1 MGSRSVFFKPTVFL
15 LNCLPGSTL
24 GDPKHWVIAAR
35 GGRHCELP
43 DDLAPPFEGVPG
55 GAEEPQAARGVHPIE
70 AHLPGAGRSKVK
82 PLIRSG

>member
-1 MGSRSVFFKPTVFL
+1 MCTKFVNAFEMF
-15 LNCLPGSTL
+15 
-24 GDPKHWVIAAR
+24 
-35 GGRHCELP
+35 P